1 MNAVEQPDAP
11 DEGRDGETSRGP
23 RRGSG
28 MLDVTEGREMTF
40 RILSLAIV
48 LLAWSCSLS
57 PAVTVHDGDIVFQ
70 TSRSAQS
77 QAIQLATHSAYS
89 HMGIVLYRNGEPFVF
104 EAVAQV
110 RFTPFQEWVRRGEGG
125 RYVAKRLLDSELLRD
140 PRKLSALRQAALAFA
155 GRPYDPYF
163 EWSDDRI
170 YCSELIWKA
179 YDRGLGIQLGAL
191 APLSTF
197 DLSSQLVKAKLV
209 ERFGNRVPSD
219 ERVISPSV
227 IFDSPLLE
235 RAR

>member
-1 MNAVEQPDAP
+1 MKV
-11 DEGRDGETSRGP
+11 R
-23 RRGSG
+23 
-28 MLDVTEGREMTF
+28 VV
-40 RILSLAIV
+40 SLAIV

-57 PAVTVHDGDIVFQ
+57 PAVTVQDGDIVFQ

-77 QAIQLATHSAYS
+77 QAVQLATHSTYS
-89 HMGIVLYRNGEPFVF
+89 HMGLILFRNGAPFVF

-110 RFTPFQEWVRRGEGG
+110 RFTPFQEWVHRGEGG
-125 RYVAKRLLDSELLRD
+125 RYVAKSLPDSKLLRD
-140 PRKLSALRQAALAFA
+140 PKKLSALRQAALAFA

-170 YCSELIWKA
+170 YCSELVWKA

-197 DLSSQLVKAKLV
+197 DLSNQLVKVKLA
-209 ERFGNRVPSD
+209 ERFGNHVPSD
-219 ERVISPSV
+219 EQVISPAV

-235 RAR
+235 GAR